1 MLNNEFKKKVK
12 KFKEKNQN
20 LNVWQW
26 QHYTFEKNILD
37 SMKIAKNGMTKLL
50 NKYSNE
56 YNEFKLKII

>member
-37 SMKIAKNGMTKLL
+37 SMKIAKNGMAKLL
-50 NKYSNE
+50 KKYQNE
-56 YNEFKLKII
+56 YNKFQLKII